1 MAKSVLINP
10 MHELVSFLLKKEMHR
25 YEVPG
30 EDIIFSRSYE
40 GNVVVFAPDYDLEGG
55 QYLVTNDYL
64 VLENFFKELGYSFDI
79 KDDGKPM
86 VKRRRR
92 IRRISIRKAVMV
104 S

>member
-10 MHELVSFLLKKEMHR
+10 MNEIISFLLKKEMHR

-40 GNVVVFAPDYDLEGG
+40 GKIVVFAPDYDLEGG

-64 VLENFFKELGYSFDI
+64 VLEDFFKDLGYAFSI
-79 KDDGKPM
+79 RDDGKPV

-92 IRRISIRKAVMV
+92 IRRIPIRKAVIA